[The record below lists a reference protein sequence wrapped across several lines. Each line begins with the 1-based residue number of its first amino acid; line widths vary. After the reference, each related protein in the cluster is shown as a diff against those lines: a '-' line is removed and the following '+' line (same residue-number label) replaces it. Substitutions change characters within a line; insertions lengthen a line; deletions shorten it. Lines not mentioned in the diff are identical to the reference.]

1 MPGTEITA
9 ADCATVLVVAITPR
23 QGDGGVDIEGARS
36 NAGFLIENGAGFLMP
51 MCGTGLV
58 YDATLEEYETAV
70 GTVVDQARGR
80 AAVVPGIGPGYGR
93 SLEMAAIARSAGAAG
108 VMIMPVVG
116 PASDNG
122 ARAGLE
128 AIARAVRLPVLLYQR
143 RLDIMPVDH
152 IVELCGLDQVVGLK
166 YAVDDISA
174 FGRIAERAG
183 SRAAMVCGMAE
194 DPCIEYLEAGAVGFS
209 SGMANFVPRMS
220 LELFRAFRAGET
232 AAAARLRAEMVPFED
247 LRGEDSARYSS
258 SALHAAMEY
267 AGLSGGPVIPFA
279 EPVAEAD
286 LPRLHGMMDRLLGLE
301 SQLREGAPA
310 AAVAGEG
317 SV

>member
-1 MPGTEITA
+1 MPNTGITA
-9 ADCATVLVVAITPR
+9 PDCATVLVVAITPR
-23 QGDGGVDIEGARS
+23 LADGRVDAGGARR
-36 NAGFLIENGAGFLMP
+36 NAEFLIASGADFLMP

-58 YDATLEEYETAV
+58 YDASLKEYETAV
-70 GTVVDQARGR
+70 GAVVDQAGGR
-80 AAVVPGIGPGYGR
+80 AFVVPGIGPGYGR

-108 VMIMPVVG
+108 VMIMPIVG

-128 AIARAVRLPVLLYQR
+128 KIARACRLPVLLYQR

-152 IVELCGLDQVVGLK
+152 VVELCRLDEVVGLK
-166 YAVDDISA
+166 YAVDDLSA
-174 FGRIAERAG
+174 FSRMVARAG
-183 SRAAMVCGMAE
+183 QHAAMICGMAE

-220 LELFRAFRAGET
+220 LELLRTFGDGDAE
-232 AAAARLRAEMVPFED
+232 AAARLREVMVPFED

-267 AGLSGGPVIPFA
+267 AGLAGGPVVPFA
-279 EPVAEAD
+279 EPVSAGD
-286 LPRLHGMMDRLLGLE
+286 LPRLHDMMDRLLHRE
-301 SQLREGAPA
+301 SELREGETA
-310 AAVAGEG
+310 AMVAEEG
-317 SV
+317 AS

>member
-1 MPGTEITA
+1 MPRTEITA

-23 QGDGGVDIEGARS
+23 QGDARLDVAGTRC
-36 NAGFLIENGAGFLMP
+36 NAEFLIASGAGFLMP

-58 YDATLEEYETAV
+58 YDASLEEYETVV
-70 GTVVDQARGR
+70 GAVVDQAADR
-80 AAVVPGIGPGYGR
+80 AVVVPGIGPGYGR

-108 VMIMPVVG
+108 VMIMPIVG

-122 ARAGLE
+122 AKAGLE
-128 AIARAVRLPVLLYQR
+128 KLARTIRLPVLLYQR

-152 IVELCGLDQVVGLK
+152 VVELCRLDEVVGLK
-166 YAVDDISA
+166 YAVDDLSA
-174 FGRIAERAG
+174 FSRIAA
-183 SRAAMVCGMAE
+183 RAAPHAAMICGMAE
-194 DPCIEYLEAGAVGFS
+194 DPCIAYLEAGAVGFS

-220 LELFRAFRAGET
+220 LELLRSFRAGE
-232 AAAARLRAEMVPFED
+232 AAVAASLRAEMVPFED

-267 AGLSGGPVIPFA
+267 AGLAGGPVVPFA

-286 LPRLHGMMDRLLGLE
+286 LPRLHAMVDRLLRREGE
-301 SQLREGAPA
+301 LREGASA
-310 AAVAGEG
+310 AVVAGEG
-317 SV
+317 SA